1 LTDYLFLIAELAA
14 AFAGFTAIVSVL
26 DARGDSRKRALDVI
40 RLRAMLEASLATIA
54 LALLPSLLLQVGL
67 GEAAWRWA
75 SAIGSLVVGVL
86 YAAQVRRG
94 FTRELKNT
102 PGYSLVFARFL
113 AVMGIA
119 GLGGL
124 IVAAVF
130 SSSACPSRSWGA
142 PPPNNRAPAAAASR
156 PPSQLARAGRLG
168 EQDLFEPRER
178 VLEPNVPKASSEP

>member
-124 IVAAVF
+124 IVAAFGVGDPSALYSVCATLLF
-130 SSSACPSRSWGA
+130 SVAGLQFFRVSVSIMGSASA
-142 PPPNNRAPAAAASR
+142 
-156 PPSQLARAGRLG
+156 
-168 EQDLFEPRER
+168 
-178 VLEPNVPKASSEP
+178 